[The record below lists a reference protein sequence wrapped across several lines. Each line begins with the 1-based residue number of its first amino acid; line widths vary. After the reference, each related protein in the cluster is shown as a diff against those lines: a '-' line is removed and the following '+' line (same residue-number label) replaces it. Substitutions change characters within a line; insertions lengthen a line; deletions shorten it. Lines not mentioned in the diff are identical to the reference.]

1 MARATPEQ
9 AAAQKFTQAVSTLD
23 FRPKAFAVII
33 GMSSDAVQRRCLVTM
48 MAFVDYL
55 AEKFDNALYT
65 GEEEFELCIQA
76 KRMQDAMVH
85 FR

>member
-9 AAAQKFTQAVSTLD
+9 AAAAKFIQAVSTLD
-23 FRPKAFAVII
+23 FRPKVFSVMIC
-33 GMSSDAVQRRCLVTM
+33 MSSHAVQVRCLNTF
-48 MAFVDYL
+48 MAVVDYL

-65 GEEEFELCIQA
+65 GEDELELCIQA